1 MYFID
6 NINLVLAGLGREED
20 LILDLSDVIDACIA
34 CTINFNNINAVPLGD
49 LTTVGAEATRSG
61 GRPLFTVQALANIRA
76 DEVFPTPLGPLNR

>member
-6 NINLVLAGLGREED
+6 NINLVLAGLGGREED

-61 GRPLFTVQALANIRA
+61 GRPLFTVQALANIRLMKSFLHLS
-76 DEVFPTPLGPLNR
+76 VH